1 MDDDDSILG
10 DIGGRSKV
18 DVSHSNM
25 EEVEEEDSKRAGR
38 ESNNGVPSSE
48 ESVDSMPLWAGRMK
62 SALMRSGNALSDGD
76 DNAVRSSANAIFRPT
91 RAVTPPRTSP
101 GGSDANILGNQ
112 ASPSSVKD
120 KFVSSLGLKLSNSFS
135 FSKNDD
141 EVSVSSGLSAK
152 SSTSHRSSTS
162 RKSNSS
168 AASRSQTKRDNALGL
183 TNSYEEEV
191 DEDPAEMIENI
202 NSMLSEC
209 RVILDTVVDAKPR
222 F

>member
-1 MDDDDSILG
+1 M
-10 DIGGRSKV
+10 
-18 DVSHSNM
+18 
-25 EEVEEEDSKRAGR
+25 
-38 ESNNGVPSSE
+38 
-48 ESVDSMPLWAGRMK
+48 
-62 SALMRSGNALSDGD
+62 
-76 DNAVRSSANAIFRPT
+76 
-91 RAVTPPRTSP
+91 
-101 GGSDANILGNQ
+101 GNQ

-120 KFVSSLGLKLSNSFS
+120 KFVSSLGLTLSNSFS

-141 EVSVSSGLSAK
+141 EGSVSSGLSAR

-168 AASRSQTKRDNALGL
+168 AAGRSQTKRDNALGL

-202 NSMLSEC
+202 NSMLLEC
-209 RVILDTVVDAKPR
+209 RVILDTDVDAKPS